1 MLVRKKRLLV
11 YESAHCLTEELPLP
25 TGIEW
30 AYATKASV
38 AGLFRD
44 DPRRRKTFLKFIDRG
59 YYGLIMY
66 HDAQWVGCCWMSR
79 PDTLGPPHLPP
90 SIQQR
95 QVYWLFYGHITP
107 CYRGRGLYKC
117 ALQLQVAHALSEM
130 EHAKVYGD
138 IRPDNVASRKG
149 ILSVGFEPKGI
160 IDTLELRIPRVKS
173 WVWGS
178 WNVDADHPR
187 LDGGTSS

>member
-1 MLVRKKRLLV
+1 MVRLLPNLVRSDAKWRIARVLVRKKRLLV

-59 YYGLIMY
+59 YYRLIMY

-130 EHAKVYGD
+130 EHAKVYG
-138 IRPDNVASRKG
+138 IFGQTMLHLGKG
-149 ILSVGFEPKGI
+149 YCQ
-160 IDTLELRIPRVKS
+160 
-173 WVWGS
+173 
-178 WNVDADHPR
+178 
-187 LDGGTSS
+187 